1 MKIKSVKLDNF
12 KSHMDSCLS
21 FSPGLNLIIG
31 PNGSGKSSVLQAI
44 GLAFFGITNKINLSK
59 FITNDARSDKAT
71 IKIEFEGDD
80 GMSYTL
86 SREIS
91 SRGQSRVSLVDDEG
105 VIVENMARVNE
116 KIRQIFQIDSD
127 NPEEIYKNVI
137 TAYQNDI
144 TDIFAR
150 TPAKRNEFFNAL
162 FNVEI
167 YKSIS
172 STHVKDYID
181 KLQKDLNDLTIKT
194 QYLESEIEKEGTL
207 DEIIIDIKN
216 KIDAVQK
223 EIGDSEEQKST
234 MNIFIDEQTKI
245 GDKIK
250 TLSSEKSMYE
260 IKIESL
266 QKQIEKL
273 LKYAEESKKSSLML
287 ENYLKD
293 YDCYND
299 LSEKIKRTNG
309 EISKIILSLDYIR
322 SVKDKISSKKVE
334 KERIITTVESE
345 RKRIAE
351 NQKTIESQSQEM
363 ANHSKNVADL
373 KSDFERARESYESIM
388 EKIKKIKAYM
398 ERKDYLAISNFF
410 NSKDKETF
418 GMLSDKIEDK
428 DELRNLVD
436 RKNEAITEVSSKI
449 KELTKAR
456 SALSNGI
463 CPYLKEK
470 CLNIKGD
477 SASYFD
483 PLIKEL
489 NDESANFKKEKSEI
503 DERIKKS
510 AEMENE
516 RLTLIETLLDE
527 LNQEE
532 KTAYQRST
540 KIESEIAFQ
549 MKQVDTIQKRKVELA
564 LTNDDLNKE
573 ISKMLE
579 KADLLDKDVNELFS
593 KITEESELK
602 QRLNLLQEE
611 MTKDQVEMQKVKVGY
626 ELYNQNK
633 ANASK
638 LEEINNE
645 IEIVTNQK
653 KDIDFKIVDI
663 SNEIKKFKNSYK
675 EDDLQR
681 AKLDLIQIN
690 EKIGSF
696 RQKLGELNGSV
707 SEKLKIKK
715 EIEAKKS
722 QLEKIK
728 NILNEISAKISFAHA
743 LRDLLDDMGSK
754 VSSTYRDSIS
764 SKAMDKYNT
773 MTKRSDIVK
782 WSQDYELHLLTYAG
796 GVLMDRNFE
805 MLSGGEQIS
814 LALAMRM
821 TMANFFSRS
830 GFAIFDEPTV
840 NLDADRRSA
849 LSESLPELLEGMDQV
864 IVVTHDDTFKEMT
877 EKIIMLKNIDGFTIV
892 EN

>member
-1 MKIKSVKLDNF
+1 MRIKSVKLDNF
-12 KSHMDSCLS
+12 KSHKNSYLS

-31 PNGSGKSSVLQAI
+31 PNGSGKSSILQAI
-44 GLAFFGITNKINLSK
+44 GFAFFGITNRMNLSQ
-59 FITNDARSDKAT
+59 FITNDSNSDRST

-80 GMSYTL
+80 GVSYTL
-86 SREIS
+86 NREIS
-91 SRGQSRVSLVDDEG
+91 TRGQKVSLVDDKG
-105 VIVENMARVNE
+105 IIVEKVEKVNE
-116 KIRQIFQIDSD
+116 KIRQIFQINSD

-167 YKSIS
+167 YKLIS
-172 STHVKDYID
+172 STHVKNYID
-181 KLQKDLNDLTIKT
+181 KLQKDLSDLNVKA
-194 QYLESEIEKEGTL
+194 QYLESEVEREKAL
-207 DEIIIDIKN
+207 DEIILDVKN
-216 KIDAVQK
+216 KIGEVQK
-223 EIGDSEEQKST
+223 EIEELEKQRFN
-234 MNIFIDEQTKI
+234 MNDFIDDQTRI

-250 TLSSEKSMYE
+250 TLSSEKKMYG
-260 IKIESL
+260 IKIENL
-266 QKQIEKL
+266 QKQLEKL
-273 LKYAEESKKSSLML
+273 LKDAEEARSASLML

-293 YDCYND
+293 YNCYNEI
-299 LSEKIKRTNG
+299 SEKIKKTND
-309 EISKIILSLDYIR
+309 EIFKIVGSLNEIQNIKDRISAKKEEREKIIATI
-322 SVKDKISSKKVE
+322 
-334 KERIITTVESE
+334 ESD

-351 NQKTIESQSQEM
+351 NQKAIESQSQDM
-363 ANHSKNVADL
+363 VNYSKNANSL
-373 KSDFERARESYESIM
+373 KSDLERERESHESIM
-388 EKIKKIKAYM
+388 EKIKKIKAHM
-398 ERKDYLAISNFF
+398 EKKDYLAISNFF

-418 GMLSDKIEDK
+418 EMLSDKIEDK
-428 DELRNLVD
+428 DALRNLVD
-436 RKNEAITEVSSKI
+436 RQNEAIAEVNSKI
-449 KELTKAR
+449 KELIKAK

-489 NDESANFKKEKSEI
+489 NDELTNFKKEKSEI

-510 AEMENE
+510 AEMESE
-516 RLTLIETLLDE
+516 RSKFIEKLIDE
-527 LNQEE
+527 LNQEKME
-532 KTAYQRST
+532 AYQKLT
-540 KIESEIAFQ
+540 KIESEIDFQ
-549 MKQVDTIQKRKVELA
+549 MKQVETIQKRKVELA
-564 LTNDDLNKE
+564 LANDDLNKD
-573 ISKMLE
+573 ISKMLG
-579 KADLLDKDVNELFS
+579 KIDLMNKEIDELSS
-593 KITEESELK
+593 KITKENELK
-602 QRLNLLQEE
+602 QRLNFLQEE
-611 MTKDQVEMQKVKVGY
+611 ITKDQAEMQKVKDGY

-633 ANASK
+633 ASASK
-638 LEEINNE
+638 LEGINEE
-645 IEIVTNQK
+645 IEIVKNQK
-653 KDIDFKIVDI
+653 RDIDFKIEEI
-663 SNEIKKFKNSYK
+663 SDEIEKLKSAYR

-681 AKLDLIQIN
+681 AKSDLIQIN
-690 EKIGSF
+690 EKMGSF
-696 RQKLGELNGSV
+696 RQKLGELNGSL
-707 SEKLKIKK
+707 SEKLKIKT
-715 EIEAKKS
+715 EIEEKKS

-728 NILNEISAKISFAHA
+728 NVLSETSKKISFAHD

-754 VSSTYRDSIS
+754 VSSTYRDLIS
-764 SKAMDKYNT
+764 SKAMDKYNM

-782 WSQDYELHLLTYAG
+782 WSQDYELHLLSYAG
-796 GVLMDRNFE
+796 NVLVDRDFE

-821 TMANFFSRS
+821 AMASFFWRS

-864 IVVTHDDTFKEMT
+864 IIVTHDDTFKEMT